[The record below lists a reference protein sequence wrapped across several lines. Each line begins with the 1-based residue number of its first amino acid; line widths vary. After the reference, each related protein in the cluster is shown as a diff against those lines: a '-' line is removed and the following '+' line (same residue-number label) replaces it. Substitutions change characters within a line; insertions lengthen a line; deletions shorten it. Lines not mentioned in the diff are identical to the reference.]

1 MSLIK
6 QLNEEVNAKAE
17 MQRIADHWKSVLT
30 KRSVTDDQ
38 LRDAVGNDL
47 EQLEYDPEQVDQ
59 MVQTILH
66 MIRSE

>member
-1 MSLIK
+1 M
-6 QLNEEVNAKAE
+6 NEEVNAKAE
-17 MQRIADHWKSVLT
+17 MQRIADHWKGVIA

-47 EQLEYDPEQVDQ
+47 EQLDYSPDQVDQ

-66 MIRSE
+66 MVRSE